1 MSNVP
6 RLSRLQKV
14 FYALGTASGQLF
26 NTTVVT
32 WAMYYYVPPA
42 GQGRQPLVSIGL
54 FTAAMTFGRIIDAII
69 DPGIGWIS
77 DRTRSRLG
85 RRIPYI
91 LAFGLPTAV
100 TFFFLWSPPNAGPTV
115 LNAVYFAIM
124 INLYFITASLLYIPQ
139 GALLPEIAVTSEE
152 RVSLATHNAL
162 FTMLAAAVVAVA
174 PGLIIQRLGFRGLGL
189 VMGAIGLVLA
199 YLPTLVIRERSKWR
213 EQMGQGGGG
222 APAGSSS
229 PGAPA
234 RGGIAHGAAAQ
245 EAAALETATAVQAAV
260 APPLRLVE
268 AVRHTLRNSSFM
280 AFAGSMFCFYLGFNS
295 LMAGIPY
302 IVTVI
307 IGGKEGDVPLYLG
320 THVLAAIAFFPVVG
334 WLARRIGKRR
344 LYTGAYLA
352 LAVLLPL
359 LFFLGKLPFG
369 TASSQALVWLV
380 AGGAVLSVH
389 YVLPGA
395 VTAECVDYDE
405 TVTGQRREAMYFG
418 VQSIIQT
425 LAVALSTTFVGAL
438 FRAFGFSA
446 DRPLGIALLGPMAG
460 FFLFGGFLSFRRYRL
475 G

>member
-1 MSNVP
+1 MISRPSQLP

-14 FYALGTASGQLF
+14 FYALGTASGHLF

-32 WAMYYYVPPA
+32 WAMYFYVPPA

-54 FTAAMTFGRIIDAII
+54 FTAAMTFGRIIDAVI
-69 DPGIGWIS
+69 DPAIGWIS
-77 DRTRSRLG
+77 DRTRTRLG

-91 LAFGLPTAV
+91 LAFGLPTAA
-100 TFFFLWSPPNAGPTV
+100 TFFFLWSPPNAGSTV
-115 LNAVYFAIM
+115 LNGVYFAVM

-162 FTMLAAAVVAVA
+162 FTMLGAVVVAVV

-189 VMGAIGLVLA
+189 VMGLIGMVLA
-199 YLPTLVIRERSKWR
+199 YLPVLVIREHPRWR
-213 EQMGQGGGG
+213 QGEGRQSEDLK
-222 APAGSSS
+222 P
-229 PGAPA
+229 
-234 RGGIAHGAAAQ
+234 
-245 EAAALETATAVQAAV
+245 ATADHPAAETPAQAQM
-260 APPLRLVE
+260 RLAE
-268 AVRHTLRNSSFM
+268 AVRHTLRNSSFI
-280 AFAGSMFCFYLGFNS
+280 AFVASMFFFYLGFNS

-334 WLARRIGKRR
+334 WLARRIGKRK
-344 LYTGAYLA
+344 LYNAAYLA
-352 LAVLLPL
+352 LAALLPL
-359 LFFLGKLPFG
+359 LFFLGKLPIG

-380 AGGAVLSVH
+380 AAGAVLSVH

-446 DRPLGIALLGPMAG
+446 DRSLGIALLGPMAG
-460 FFLFGGFLSFRRYRL
+460 IFLFGGFLSFRRYLL

>member
-1 MSNVP
+1 MITRPSQLP

-14 FYALGTASGQLF
+14 FYALGTASGHLF

-32 WAMYYYVPPA
+32 WAMYFYVPPA

-54 FTAAMTFGRIIDAII
+54 FTAAMTFGRIIDAVI
-69 DPGIGWIS
+69 DPAIGWVS
-77 DRTRSRLG
+77 DRTRTRFG

-91 LAFGLPTAV
+91 LAFGLPTAL
-100 TFFFLWSPPNAGPTV
+100 TFFFLWSPPAAGVSV
-115 LNAVYFAIM
+115 LNGVYFAVM

-162 FTMLAAAVVAVA
+162 FTMLAAVVVAVA

-189 VMGAIGLVLA
+189 VMGLVGVVLA
-199 YLPTLVIRERSKWR
+199 YLPTLVIRERPRSR
-213 EQMGQGGGG
+213 EETGAGASGGVVG
-222 APAGSSS
+222 A
-229 PGAPA
+229 
-234 RGGIAHGAAAQ
+234 R
-245 EAAALETATAVQAAV
+245 EVTALETATAVEETATAMEV
-260 APPLRLVE
+260 ARVPRLRLVE

-320 THVLAAIAFFPVVG
+320 THVVAAIAFFPVVG
-334 WLARRIGKRR
+334 WLARRLGKRK

-352 LAVLLPL
+352 LAILLPL
-359 LFFLGKLPFG
+359 LFFLGKLPVG

-380 AGGAVLSVH
+380 AAGAVLSVH

-438 FRAFGFSA
+438 FRAFGFSV

-460 FFLFGGFLSFRRYRL
+460 IFLFGGFLSFRRYRL
-475 G
+475 R